1 MRLDVKLRSNVDF
14 SVLTEA
20 ITKNVQESL
29 EEAAKRIQQNSGADE
44 VIYGI
49 NKVRIVNKNGKEK
62 EFGTL
67 NNPPR
72 PTLYPAMLNEEESLI
87 SDIEERIRRDIK

>member
-1 MRLDVKLRSNVDF
+1 MRLDVKLTSNVDF

-20 ITKNVQESL
+20 IEKNVQESL
-29 EEAAKRIQQNSGADE
+29 EETARRIQQNSGADE
-44 VIYGI
+44 VIHGM
-49 NKVRIVNKNGKEK
+49 NKVRIVNKNGREK

-72 PTLYPAMLNEEESLI
+72 PTLYPAMLIEKEGLI